1 MLKTNLVIHNSA
13 PRRGYLLQHPA
24 PGGIPYYH

>member
-13 PRRGYLLQHPA
+13 PRHDYLLQHPA